1 MSKKK
6 KNFKS
11 RRQFLLDI
19 SKKLDN
25 NSINQMYDACIKICT
40 DKRLTKKNAWS
51 LNLIDHMSEVIQSK
65 AKEKN
70 KKGSETDFT
79 VACFTIDAGAKLYGI
94 RVDSVLGEVYKMVSD
109 LNRSTNSNKNKSN
122 KDQSSIGNN
131 EDRKTENGIT
141 KRKWDQG
148 GNSTL
153 EKDFVSLELKNFKD
167 FFGSDPLFRNLGIFF
182 ANQGNSKILLL
193 NVNAQRG
200 SELVFDPSDLEMGSE
215 ISLSDSFLN
224 SKNLIKEGLE
234 GKENENEKEKDQQ
247 ENNNTEENEKEAE
260 IEIEIE
266 KEKEEDHKEEEKG
279 KEETLNL
286 KTTYKQTIPFT
297 LIENEFQNIDEN
309 DQICPFFLNFS
320 KENWNDYH
328 ELHPSFFQ
336 SNSPETSN
344 KEYDNLSNLQKQIE
358 DEDEDEEEE
367 DDEVDNEENIDQ
379 DPMLDFGMGDP
390 TLELEENE
398 LSELM
403 FPSIQNEGNENLGEH
418 GDNDNNGSN
427 SKKQGQTRNNLMN
440 NTRYLD
446 SSVMHLESLI
456 SKFPLQDQQSEYS
469 YFDSQNLNKNLT
481 GISTFGSKLWEF
493 GNRKIFNKEDRNS
506 NDNMTSDLQNLSKII
521 GIGSPSKRTSN
532 QNNNN
537 AKKKKKTKKEL
548 RINFNAKNITSKEL
562 GTSDSTRSYQMSK
575 NELEKHNLEE
585 TTLPEDLN
593 YNVYKFTQLFTKSNL
608 QFAMFKTKNQFKKR
622 NQQEEE
628 FDSGWVDSV
637 GFDFDDNNDIQI
649 ENEQVPFAP
658 QIQILNQQNDDN
670 SVNDLNDDLGLG
682 IDTNSNLSINQ
693 LTSKFHKMN
702 IQNEN
707 QSLQAKKLKFMRAA
721 KKIPVSE
728 LKIKIKDI
736 LIPKDEQDTSEDN
749 QNDNEKETETE
760 KGKGEEKGEGKGAE
774 EEKEN
779 IPIQQNSFKNILSKL
794 SKTIPKE
801 KRSVHLSF
809 ISLLHLANEMELSLF
824 RQDSNVDKI
833 QEFNH
838 DIIVSSLKKDN

>member
-1 MSKKK
+1 MNKKK

-109 LNRSTNSNKNKSN
+109 LNRSTNSNNNKSN
-122 KDQSSIGNN
+122 KDQSSQGNN
-131 EDRKTENGIT
+131 EDQKTENEIM

-200 SELVFDPSDLEMGSE
+200 SELVFDPSDPEIGSE
-215 ISLSDSFLN
+215 LSLNYSLLN
-224 SKNLIKEGLE
+224 LKNLIKAGSHENE
-234 GKENENEKEKDQQ
+234 NENENEKEQDQQ

-266 KEKEEDHKEEEKG
+266 KEKEEEKG
-279 KEETLNL
+279 KEETLNQ

-297 LIENEFQNIDEN
+297 LIENEFQNIN
-309 DQICPFFLNFS
+309 VSDQICPYFLNFS
-320 KENWNDYH
+320 KENWNEYH

-336 SNSPETSN
+336 DNNPEKLN
-344 KEYDNLSNLQKQIE
+344 KEYDDLSNIQKQIE
-358 DEDEDEEEE
+358 NEEEE
-367 DDEVDNEENIDQ
+367 DDDDDDEEDDEDNIDQ

-390 TLELEENE
+390 TLELGENE
-398 LSELM
+398 ISELM
-403 FPSIQNEGNENLGEH
+403 FPSIQNEGNENFGEH
-418 GDNDNNGSN
+418 GDNDNNGRN
-427 SKKQGQTRNNLMN
+427 SKKQDQRRNSLVN

-456 SKFPLQDQQSEYS
+456 SKFPIQNQQFEYS

-481 GISTFGSKLWEF
+481 GISSFGSKLWEF

-506 NDNMTSDLQNLSKII
+506 NDSVTSEIQNLSKII

-537 AKKKKKTKKEL
+537 TKKKKKKSKKEL
-548 RINFNAKNITSKEL
+548 RINFNAKNVTSKEL

-575 NELEKHNLEE
+575 NELEKHNFEE

-622 NQQEEE
+622 NQQDEE

-728 LKIKIKDI
+728 LKVKIKDI
-736 LIPKDEQDTSEDN
+736 LVPKDKNETLEEN
-749 QNDNEKETETE
+749 QNENENENEKDKKSE
-760 KGKGEEKGEGKGAE
+760 KEVEKEKDAE

-824 RQDSNVDKI
+824 RENSNVDKI

-838 DIIVSSLKKDN
+838 DIIVSSLKKEN